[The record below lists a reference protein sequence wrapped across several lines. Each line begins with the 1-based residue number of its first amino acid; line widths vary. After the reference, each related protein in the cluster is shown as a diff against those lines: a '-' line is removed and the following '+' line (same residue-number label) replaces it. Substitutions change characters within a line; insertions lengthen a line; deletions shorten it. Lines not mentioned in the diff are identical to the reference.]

1 MKCNARI
8 LRTSHAYGNIVMDA
22 HSPSDLLSNS
32 SYTAEGHT
40 HKKENCN
47 YNLKDFDKV
56 VDVDSKPW
64 IVTYTGKK
72 YCLTDPDPGSI
83 DVETIA
89 HSLSLLCR
97 FAGMTREFYSVGD
110 HSLHVCDL
118 LKDIYPDD
126 YRLQLHGLIHDFTEG
141 LGLMD
146 CIRPLKELLPVYQ
159 DLEAKTKTAIY
170 AAFDLLMPTDQQEVQ
185 VKWAD
190 NTMLATEGR
199 DLLNDGG
206 YQLIIIEQPRAEI
219 VRPRHQTF
227 VEQEIIAQYLR
238 LRALV

>member
-1 MKCNARI
+1 MPTAT
-8 LRTSHAYGNIVMDA
+8 LSWTSTVPQT
-22 HSPSDLLSNS
+22 HSVRPS
-32 SYTAEGHT
+32 TPQEVT
-40 HKKENCN
+40 HIRKKNCN
-47 YNLKDFDKV
+47 NKLKDFDKV
-56 VDVDSKPW
+56 VGVNGKTW

-72 YCLTDPDPGSI
+72 HCLTDPDPVSI

-118 LKDIYPDD
+118 LKDIYPED
-126 YRLQLHGLIHDFTEG
+126 YGLQLHGLIHDFTEG

-170 AAFDLLMPTDQQEVQ
+170 AAFDLLMPTDQQEAQ

-190 NTMLATEGR
+190 STMLATEWR

-206 YQLIIIEQPRAEI
+206 YQLSITEQPRTEI
-219 VRPRHQTF
+219 VRPRPQSF

-238 LRALV
+238 LRALA